1 MTYEKKRQS
10 SIKKENTQWKRE
22 TARVTRTAHKANRG
36 NNSQPKKNDGS
47 YDKRCSKWG
56 KPGPLHV
63 TSKSRKRTTSKR
75 RRRSKDWTSDL
86 SFGQIIFGGGAI
98 WLFLLAL

>member
-22 TARVTRTAHKANRG
+22 TARVTRKTHKENRG
-36 NNSQPKKNDGS
+36 NNSRPSKNDGS
-47 YDKRCSKWG
+47 YDKRCSKWN

-63 TSKSRKRTTSKR
+63 TSKSRKGTTSKR